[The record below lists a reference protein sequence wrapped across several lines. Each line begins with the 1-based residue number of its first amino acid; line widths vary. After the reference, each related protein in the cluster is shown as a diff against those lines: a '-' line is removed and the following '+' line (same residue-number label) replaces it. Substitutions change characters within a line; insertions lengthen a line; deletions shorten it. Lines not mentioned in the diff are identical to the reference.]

1 MGGAAR
7 RNNYHRAFSV
17 QMQEAEANEQDLALH
32 LLTTELYQLEPWKR
46 EERLERLMDKAQ
58 TDEDAKALFT
68 ALVRQGTWHV
78 EIAGAIAR
86 RPRHGV
92 TVGHNRAEDSQP
104 LTTCRIAGGEYQ
116 RGTLSLCERGD
127 GM

>member
-86 RPRHGV
+86 RPRQQLV
-92 TVGHNRAEDSQP
+92 RATATP
-104 LTTCRIAGGEYQ
+104 LERARAYAAQ
-116 RGTLSLCERGD
+116 RPSSSDLQALKAHFR
-127 GM
+127 